1 MLTPT
6 EKKPFLTNAD
16 YRAFL
21 EDLAASNV
29 VRVVGSYAKGTQNIK
44 GTLSD
49 LDLWVLRDR
58 EGMEIVKGIFD
69 AHGVEWDSEITGHI
83 ATPRDAQYMPIPV
96 EASYL
101 FTCKTRRTF
110 ALSFYGVN
118 FKAYKQD

>member
-1 MLTPT
+1 MLTAT
-6 EKKPFLTNAD
+6 DKKPFLTNAEFM
-16 YRAFL
+16 AFL
-21 EDLAASNV
+21 QDLAASKI

-58 EGMEIVKGIFD
+58 EGMDVVKSIFD
-69 AHGVEWDSEITGHI
+69 AHGVEWDSEITGHV

-101 FTCKTRRTF
+101 FRCKTGRTF
-110 ALSFYGVN
+110 PLSVYGVP
-118 FKAYKQD
+118 FLAYKQD